1 MTNEK
6 RLEDMTA
13 EELAELKIEFAPG
26 AFDDFEGTQEELD
39 ELVSEIQ
46 RMFASGEFLENT
58 QQLDL
63 EALAEEDPELAEKLL
78 ASLDSITD
86 RKNLQ

>member
-1 MTNEK
+1 MTEEK

-13 EELAELKIEFAPG
+13 EELAGLTIEFAPG
-26 AFDDFEGTQEELD
+26 AFNDFEGTQEELD
-39 ELVSEIQ
+39 ELVAEIQ
-46 RMFASGEFLENT
+46 RMFTSGEFLENS

-63 EALAEEDPELAEKLL
+63 EELAEEDPELAEKLL
-78 ASLDSITD
+78 ESLDTITD

>member
-1 MTNEK
+1 MTEEK

-39 ELVSEIQ
+39 ELVAEIH
-46 RMFASGEFLENT
+46 RMFTSGEIFQSSEVIHIDELI
-58 QQLDL
+58 D
-63 EALAEEDPELAEKLL
+63 DSPELAVKLL
-78 ASLDSITD
+78 NNLENLNH
-86 RKNLQ
+86 RNLQ

>member
-13 EELAELKIEFAPG
+13 EELAGLKIEFAPG

-63 EALAEEDPELAEKLL
+63 ETLAEEDPELAEKLL